1 MPVTFILG
9 NKSCKRAWKFLLKTL
24 PTTVCTE
31 ISFEIFDVLW
41 QSTIFNSS
49 TSFCSFE
56 NFYKYIQFCLLV
68 YIICLIQ
75 ISPLTT
81 WISCRDDV
89 AWFFNFF
96 FFFTFL
102 TPVVIGIVYKDLHDV
117 LITDQPF
124 RTMTGATRWGY
135 LLQFLNQMPLPSK
148 IHQKRNSRGWTYKYP
163 KFFKILLKDN

>member
-24 PTTVCTE
+24 PTTVCTD

-81 WISCRDDV
+81 WISCRDNV
-89 AWFFNFF
+89 AWLFNFF
-96 FFFTFL
+96 FYFFNTS
-102 TPVVIGIVYKDLHDV
+102 
-117 LITDQPF
+117 
-124 RTMTGATRWGY
+124 GY
-135 LLQFLNQMPLPSK
+135 WDRVQGSPWRINYRSTLQNYDGRHKVRLPPTVS
-148 IHQKRNSRGWTYKYP
+148 
-163 KFFKILLKDN
+163 